1 MSVKTVWKKMFFFYA
16 GFWAE
21 IEPVSKKKEDEDLL
35 EDCDFYLMF

>member
-1 MSVKTVWKKMFFFYA
+1 MLFFYA

-35 EDCDFYLMF
+35 EDCDFYTDLVPHKGTIVY